1 MPNIPTVFDKR
12 YYPIRDV
19 AAMFE
24 VNASTLRFWEKQFP
38 ELKPKTNAR
47 GVRMYSPENIE
58 TLRQIYYL
66 VKERGFTLKGA
77 KQKKQQ
83 NPAETAQVEDVVRR
97 LMKLREELQ
106 SFKQTL

>member
-1 MPNIPTVFDKR
+1 
-12 YYPIRDV
+12 
-19 AAMFE
+19 
-24 VNASTLRFWEKQFP
+24 
-38 ELKPKTNAR
+38 
-47 GVRMYSPENIE
+47 
-58 TLRQIYYL
+58 L

>member
-1 MPNIPTVFDKR
+1 MPNIPTFFEKR

-24 VNASTLRFWEKQFP
+24 VNTSTLRFWEKQFP
-38 ELKPKTNAR
+38 ELRPKTNAR

-83 NPAETAQVEDVVRR
+83 NTDETAQVEDVVRR

-106 SFKQTL
+106 QFKKTL